1 MVYLGK
7 TKQVHF
13 VGIGGIGMSG
23 IAEVLLNLGFDVS
36 GSDLRK
42 SDTTERLERLGATIM
57 EGHSKKNIRNAD
69 VVVYSSAVSVSNEE
83 LVEAVKRGIPT
94 IPRAEML
101 AELMRLKYAITISGS
116 HGKTTTTSIV
126 ASVLAHGGL
135 DPTVV
140 VGGKLKAIHSNAR
153 LGGSRYIV
161 AEADE
166 SDGGF
171 VQLPST
177 IAVITTIDREH
188 LDFYG
193 DFDSV
198 KEGFIQYANKVPFY
212 GSVIVCI
219 DDENICDIMP
229 KIKRRKVTYSLLQ
242 PADITARVVSRS
254 PQGSTFQVFLR
265 GEPSVEIS
273 LAIPGDHL
281 VRNALAAVAVGLE
294 MNLPIEVIKQGIE
307 LFEGVGRRFEIKGTA
322 ADVVVV
328 DDYGHH
334 PSEIAATIRAARES
348 FARRLFVLFQPHR
361 YSRTRAVAKEFGRC
375 FNGAHELYI
384 TDIYPAGEKPIAG
397 VSAETIIREVRKH
410 GKTNV
415 RYVPTL
421 DSMVEETCRAVE
433 PGDMV
438 LLLGAGDITTIGEK
452 LLDRLKGKER
462 LDVGSSGNEKGSS

>member
-36 GSDLRK
+36 GSDLRR
-42 SDTTERLERLGATIM
+42 SDTTDRLERLGATITV
-57 EGHSKKNIRNAD
+57 GHSPKNIRDAD
-69 VVVYSSAVSVSNEE
+69 VVVYSSAVAKSNQE

-101 AELMRLKYAITISGS
+101 AELMRLKYAITIGGS

-140 VGGKLKAIHSNAR
+140 VGGKLKALHSNAR

-171 VQLPST
+171 IQLPST

-193 DFDSV
+193 DFDAV
-198 KEGFIQYANKVPFY
+198 KEGFVQYANKVPFY

-219 DDENICDIMP
+219 DDQNIRDIMP
-229 KIKRRKVTYSLLQ
+229 KIKRRKVTYSLSQ
-242 PADITARVVSRS
+242 PADITARIKQRS
-254 PQGSTFQVFLR
+254 PQGSTFQVFLQ
-265 GEPSVEIS
+265 GKPSLEMTLV
-273 LAIPGDHL
+273 IPGDHL
-281 VRNALAAVAVGLE
+281 VQNALAAVAVGLE
-294 MNLPIEVIKQGIE
+294 MNLPIDVIRQGIE
-307 LFEGVGRRFEIKGTA
+307 RFEGVGRRFEIKGTA

-334 PSEIAATIRAARES
+334 PSEIAATIRAARAS

-361 YSRTRAVAKEFGRC
+361 FSRTQAVAKEFGKC
-375 FNGAHELYI
+375 FDGAHKVFI
-384 TDIYPAGEKPIAG
+384 TDIYPAGEEPIAG
-397 VSAETIIREVRKH
+397 VSADTVIRQVRKH
-410 GKTNV
+410 GNTDVGYVPSLASMIEETLNNV
-415 RYVPTL
+415 R
-421 DSMVEETCRAVE
+421 

-438 LLLGAGDITTIGEK
+438 LILGAGDITTIGEA
-452 LLDRLKGKER
+452 LLDRIKAKER
-462 LDVGSSGNEKGSS
+462 LDVGGTGNEKGRN

>member
-1 MVYLGK
+1 VVYLGK

-23 IAEVLLNLGFDVS
+23 IAEVLLNLGFGVS

-42 SDTTERLERLGATIM
+42 SDTTERLERLGAVITQ
-57 EGHSKKNIRNAD
+57 GHSARNIRDAD
-69 VVVYSSAVSVSNEE
+69 VVVYSSAVTMKNEE
-83 LVEAVKRGIPT
+83 LVEAGKRGIPT

-101 AELMRLKYAITISGS
+101 AELMRLKYAVTIGGS

-140 VGGKLKAIHSNAR
+140 VGGKLKALRSNAR
-153 LGGSRYIV
+153 LGSSRYIV

-193 DFDSV
+193 DFDAV

-219 DDENICDIMP
+219 DDENIRDILP
-229 KIKRRKVTYSLLQ
+229 KIKRRKVTYSLTQ
-242 PADITARVVSRS
+242 PADLTARVVKRS
-254 PQGSTFQVFLR
+254 PMGSTFQVFLQGR
-265 GEPSVEIS
+265 PSLEMTVC
-273 LAIPGDHL
+273 IPGDHL

-294 MNLPIEVIKQGIE
+294 MNLPVEVIKEGIE
-307 LFEGVGRRFEIKGTA
+307 RFEGVGRRFEIKGTA

-361 YSRTRAVAKEFGRC
+361 FSRTQAVAKEFGGC
-375 FNGAHELYI
+375 FDGAFRVYI
-384 TDIYPAGEKPIAG
+384 TDIYPAGEEPIPG
-397 VSAETIIREVRKH
+397 VSAETVIREVQEH
-410 GKTNV
+410 GKTDV
-415 RYVPTL
+415 RYLPSL
-421 DSMVEETCRAVE
+421 DAMVEETSRRVK

-438 LLLGAGDITTIGEK
+438 LILGAGDITTIGEK
-452 LLDRLKGKER
+452 LLER
-462 LDVGSSGNEKGSS
+462 IQIEEKLDVGSGGDEKGRN